1 MKISV
6 VICTKN
12 RVQELMRRLKSLIA
26 QSFPPDEVIIVDA
39 SDTEDAYLK
48 IKEEFP
54 KDSRFKYLHT
64 KPALTYQ
71 RNVGVGNSSGD
82 IIFFFDDDTVLD
94 KDFIKEIT
102 KVFESD
108 PAEKIG
114 GVMGNNVNEK

>member
-1 MKISV
+1 MKVSV

-12 RVQELMRRLKSLIA
+12 RVQELRQCLKSLIA

-54 KDSRFKYLHT
+54 RFKYLHT

-71 RNVGVGNSSGD
+71 
-82 IIFFFDDDTVLD
+82 
-94 KDFIKEIT
+94 
-102 KVFESD
+102 
-108 PAEKIG
+108 
-114 GVMGNNVNEK
+114 

>member
-1 MKISV
+1 MKISA

-12 RVQELMRRLKSLIA
+12 RVQELMRCLKSLIA

-108 PAEKIG
+108 PEEKIG

>member
-1 MKISV
+1 
-6 VICTKN
+6 
-12 RVQELMRRLKSLIA
+12 MRCLKSLIA

-48 IKEEFP
+48 INEEFP

-108 PAEKIG
+108 PEEKIG